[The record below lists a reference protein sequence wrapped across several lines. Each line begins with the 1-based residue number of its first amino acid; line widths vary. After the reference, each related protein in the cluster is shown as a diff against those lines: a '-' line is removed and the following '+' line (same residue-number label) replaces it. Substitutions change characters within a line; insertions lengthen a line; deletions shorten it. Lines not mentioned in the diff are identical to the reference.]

1 MTWILF
7 IIPMIVLYTLT
18 AFLNKWPV
26 QSLWVLLVML
36 AGPIWMFI
44 SESFPGFF
52 KNLRSKT
59 NFIFYLQKSSKK
71 KDLEI
76 AKLKNKIVELNEELD
91 GIHKIWTQSNNET
104 TFKKSTKNQQTN
116 EHFED
121 SQTQVSNKLLEI
133 VYSPIKSRS
142 DSMKNDFVL
151 KNEDILEID
160 TYEFL
165 SDLPKE
171 YHLHSKEE
179 KKPEE
184 PSL

>member
-1 MTWILF
+1 
-7 IIPMIVLYTLT
+7 MIVLYTLT

-59 NFIFYLQKSSKK
+59 NFIFYLQRSSKK

-91 GIHKIWTQSNNET
+91 GIHKIWTQSTQET
-104 TFKKSTKNQQTN
+104 TFKKPVKKQSYAEQDENK
-116 EHFED
+116 E
-121 SQTQVSNKLLEI
+121 TQVSNKLLEI
-133 VYSPIKSRS
+133 VYSPMKSKS
-142 DSMKNDFVL
+142 DYVKNDFVL